1 MVVVSAHLNKKM
13 RSAFRNQR
21 VQIGELNA
29 QIEDSLLGERVV
41 KAFSAEKAEQEKFNI
56 GNKKFESI
64 KKATYKTMALF
75 SRQRIFLTVLCILW

>member
-1 MVVVSAHLNKKM
+1 M

-56 GNKKFESI
+56 GNKNL
-64 KKATYKTMALF
+64 KALKRLPTRQWHFFL
-75 SRQRIFLTVLCILW
+75 RQRIFLTVLCILW